1 MKVSDFVAKRLAEH
15 GIRTVFMITGGGA
28 MHLNISIGREKKL
41 RCVYNHHEQA
51 GAMAAESYARLTG
64 RLPAVCVTSGPGGIN
79 ALNGVLGAWLDSIPM
94 LVVSGQVRY
103 ENTVRATGLPLRQFG
118 DQEFDIVRP
127 VSTMTKYAVMVTKP
141 EDIGYHLDRAIYLA
155 LHGRPG
161 PAWVDVP
168 LDVQGA
174 RMDEKKLRRYDPRED
189 KDQLAPAPESAQIR
203 AVLQKLKTVKR
214 PVILAGTGIRIAGA
228 QKDFL
233 GLIERFGI
241 PVLTAWNAHDLVPT
255 AHRLCM
261 GRPATIGDRAGNF
274 ILQNA
279 DLLLAIGCRMNLRQI
294 GYSWDTFARA
304 AYKIIVD
311 VDPVE
316 LQKPSIKPDMPVT
329 ANAGDFVRALL
340 SAAKSPLPADKNW
353 LDYCLC
359 LKRAYPAVKPEYWR
373 KPKPVNPYCFMRALS
388 DRLKKSDIVVCGNGT
403 ACVAAFQAVAV
414 KPGMRMYAN
423 SGCASMGYDL
433 PAAIGAAVAAGKP
446 VVCLAGD
453 GSIQMNIQELQTVVH
468 NRLAVKIFWLNN
480 SGYHSIRQTQRA
492 FFGRADVGC
501 DAQSGV
507 SFPDARKIAHAYG
520 IPFARCAAHTGLGAA
535 INAALSAKGAFLCEI
550 VLDPAQGFEPRSAS
564 RALPDGRIVSPPF
577 EDMYPFLP
585 RGEFRAA
592 MLIEPVEEK

>member
-15 GIRTVFMITGGGA
+15 GVRTVFMITGGGA

-118 DQEFDIVRP
+118 DQEFDIVRTVP
-127 VSTMTKYAVMVTKP
+127 AMTKYAVMVTKP

-161 PAWVDVP
+161 PAWIDVP

-174 RMDEKKLRRYDPRED
+174 RIDEKKLRRYDPRED
-189 KDQLAPAPESAQIR
+189 KSQFVPAVKPAKIR
-203 AVLQKLKTVKR
+203 AVLQKLKASKR

-233 GLIERFGI
+233 GLIERLGV

-255 AHRLCM
+255 AHSLCM

-279 DLLLAIGCRMNLRQI
+279 DLILAIGCRMNLRQI

-316 LQKPSIKPDMPVT
+316 LQKPSIKPDLPVT
-329 ANAGDFVRALL
+329 ADAGDFVRALR

-359 LKRAYPAVKPEYWR
+359 LKRAYPAVKPEYWK
-373 KPKPVNPYCFMRALS
+373 KPKPVNPYCFMQALS
-388 DRLKKSDIVVCGNGT
+388 DRLKKNDIVVCGNGT

-453 GSIQMNIQELQTVVH
+453 GSIQMNLQELQTILH
-468 NRLAVKIFWLNN
+468 NRLPVKIFWLNN

-501 DAQSGV
+501 DARSGV
-507 SFPDARKIAHAYG
+507 SFPDARKIARAYG
-520 IPFARCAAHTGLGAA
+520 IPFACCAAHAGLGAA
-535 INAALSAKGAFLCEI
+535 IDAALSAKGPFLCEI
-550 VLDPAQGFEPRSAS
+550 VLDPEQGFEPRSAS

-585 RGEFRAA
+585 RGEFRAD